1 MLWPRENYYSDC
13 RFRPSLLWLNLVGQF
28 NSYLAYFTFNEL
40 ETILWWHLI
49 RSQGTEHEH
58 TWVCLMWRAD
68 CSCSS
73 CTRFQTSTRQRR
85 RQRHSS
91 ADKRRR
97 WLTEASRSSVATSA
111 SRLSVAPTFC
121 RPTWTLFS
129 CLVDECQSGKKNL
142 KLVLLLKACEFIIRT
157 VRNI

>member
-1 MLWPRENYYSDC
+1 MLWPRESNSSDC
-13 RFRPSLLWLNLVGQF
+13 GFRPSLLRLNLIGQF
-28 NSYLAYFTFNEL
+28 NSYLAYYTFKEL
-40 ETILWWHLI
+40 EAILRCHLI
-49 RSQGTEHEH
+49 RSQGTEHKH

-91 ADKRRR
+91 TDKRRR
-97 WLTEASRSSVATSA
+97 WPTEASRSSVASSA

-129 CLVDECQSGKKNL
+129 CLVDEFQSGKKKWSWFYYSRPVNSSYS
-142 KLVLLLKACEFIIRT
+142 
-157 VRNI
+157 